1 MAKNNNNNN
10 GKITHPILYNQNKD
24 KNPDKTD
31 YVKIFDSSTGGFHK
45 FEGAEDQIEN
55 AIQNGLTEITLK
67 STDAAQKNIVA
78 KIEMSLKN
86 PKDGWKD
93 NNGNIRFENIE
104 MNTAHIIENVKNALG
119 QQIQKT
125 VETYIQHYDKEIK
138 MWEHNLSTPIRYT
151 ITDREGRMLK
161 NNRNQNNAINVGYG
175 NAKYVKPNYPQRN
188 IVPQAQIDANQQLQD
203 ISTDPH
209 ATILKNNYRG
219 TTKKIFD
226 DVVNN
231 QKVAIYD
238 TETFGSDNVPTQ
250 LAFDYEGTKKEI
262 LMKLTEKET
271 KRLKSLINKVQK
283 SISTTGSFQGTE
295 QEIRDLW
302 NLTDYFEDDIGDVK
316 VKHNNSIHDQ
326 KIDNSVLN
334 KMKKGLSL
342 IGADSTAKNIR
353 SQQEAI
359 KEFVEM
365 FGTNLDNIVFS
376 GTNITGFDNKIL
388 KDLISKYNVS
398 VSDADK
404 ITGNIKSVDI
414 LDAIKYMA
422 PVGTRNKKGDFLL
435 SNKIESIGKW
445 LGVDIE
451 KYAEKQ
457 NGTQHGA
464 LFDVGYEREVYEK
477 LRQEMSN
484 GNIVPPK
491 MDDKQLK
498 KDSYF
503 TARGSTWRDNSYT
516 YKTDSK
522 GNLVT
527 GDFADLLFKKG
538 GLYSFSGYKENPT
551 GQKYAQFQ
559 DEISG
564 EGIYLAYDDI
574 SEIEKIISKVSNGN
588 LVDKYSKESNL
599 SKKKS
604 NTAISQLFDAKTGT
618 RILESYKKLNNGEDI
633 TDYYK
638 NIIDILKDVKIKDN
652 TGKDITLLEEVNSLL
667 ENTDYNNLS
676 GSVKGMVLEEFGR
689 NLGLSKSKYQSDSE
703 IFREASKGVNT
714 VGSLKQNF
722 KEYINK
728 HLKAGHFEKG
738 KGQDLLSAL
747 KQINL
752 RDEDIRQGATEFY
765 GLASM
770 INNSFSDEYR
780 QDVDIGGIF
789 GNGQISPETRY
800 SQMEQQ
806 AQFLKNTVEDKIQ
819 EFGTKD
825 NKISRTRRL
834 FNNST
839 EQIKDALSGQHLI
852 KFLDA
857 IGRRQKAQD
866 SGLMHKDF
874 GKQDQFSFGSAGYYL
889 EKIESLANDMGIG
902 MQLALDEMGNNLRVG
917 FFDQSKFPE
926 ITSIDENGNRI
937 FNWDKSANYTFGL
950 AKNDGSIRLGG
961 VDKANYLNIYDEK
974 NSSFRGARLQTAQEA
989 QFAKIYNLLSRDGAG
1004 KKRFSEGIFNG
1015 DLTDVNKLLSFEARS
1030 VLDTA
1035 ASINPYST
1043 AFDNYDE
1050 ADSQTTRG
1058 TPELTRS
1065 RQMIAH
1071 LSHFLQP
1078 RIRAEVEK
1086 DKGKSDFEKA
1096 KDYDKKFVQ
1105 SLERI
1110 FLESKG
1116 MGDYVSEQD
1125 DYKWMSGDF
1134 EKELKKI
1141 ASLGFDLSP
1150 LKEES
1155 FMQGMLSLGGSSLF
1169 DPFAFVIPGYTR
1181 LQQQTENRAKKT
1193 QSAIKANNGV
1203 MKNYIGSKRG
1213 QNLGIDYQ
1221 GEAYENFISA
1231 YITDEDILTAYR
1243 EFFNKG
1249 NVNNGNI
1256 SETLKK
1262 QFKEYHDAGL
1272 DKNDEK
1278 DQIQWIKDHVL
1289 LPSVYEDSALIRRST
1304 LSDLGDVKKT
1314 RERAFSEK
1322 DFEKA
1327 FHQTLEEGQFI
1338 EGQNLEAL
1346 IRASK
1351 GELKDYLKDGE
1362 TIKSIVK
1369 KDGQYYVSSEY
1380 REKLESGF
1388 KGFTGDKNTFEVVDD
1403 VIADILNDQLG
1414 GYSET
1419 TGNGKIHLFKKKE
1432 PQSAR
1437 KPYSQIAGRY
1447 RYLINQALKEKI
1459 NGGMSS
1465 KEAVKEVYQAISGL
1479 NSENGVPSVLSQLFS
1494 FDEKSDEMLFEN
1506 SNFDVQEFV
1515 NKSSNPETARKALEN
1530 YLSLKDSDILETALF
1545 GKVEKQRSGRYAS
1558 KLNAIDEYK
1567 WFNPVGSGDKAYV
1580 EKNSHVTM
1588 THRGTEAL
1596 NRLIN
1601 AVRGVTVGDNAPQ
1614 RLQYLKAFEEYTKP
1628 YFYAEG
1634 TESINKDIENTEL
1647 ALQHM
1652 TSARAIN
1659 RDALEKN
1666 AIVIDDLSEI
1676 VGMANSLEMDENGV
1690 SNWQDSAMA
1699 ILRKKAEEKVK
1710 GTGQDWRDVPIYF
1723 DLGEDFN
1730 LSHST
1735 NRGTVQNASLR
1746 YLRTPLFD
1754 ENGRTASDST
1764 YKLQTLLKTFAQ
1776 YKTNSG
1782 GLDQSKVR
1790 EGIYDYSNALA
1801 NSLTGKHG
1809 KYYDEKNQKKLS
1821 NSVALET
1828 NGRNIEQS
1836 AELEGYAVMNRETFK
1851 GMYRSQDGNSNA
1863 DKLRIMLKDMLG
1875 SDYKVD
1881 DYANL
1886 TEEDLLDKI
1895 ADKIT
1900 YGAEKDYAAKA
1911 FASRQPYMSGLDIK
1925 PIKIKISEDVASD
1938 TIRMGIGT
1946 AQNIKNDNDG
1956 DKIQLMNA
1964 WLNGDL
1970 DADGKNL
1977 SDALKGFDELYAFSQ
1992 QMDKTV
1998 GDMYRKEYKKELETL
2013 KDKDK
2018 LKDKNGEFAAEL
2030 AENRLNPKDQYIA
2043 TLLSKTGKKEVGG
2056 LSNFSTKLRNLM
2068 KNVGMDLNHLNID
2081 DDNSLNNAINS
2092 LIMSSFGQTFEEDP
2106 ISAKKVIDRL
2116 KKMANNAGKTSAAD
2130 VDQFVL
2136 DSLQNFGNLLKNRD
2150 SKGNKIYGNF
2160 KDWKEAVLKEAN
2172 TLGVTK
2178 SSEDGSESP
2187 YISNYAAK
2195 QNLAVI
2201 DNLIKAKATRSGKSL
2216 DEFLGSKAGKSY
2228 RKFYDKNESGK
2239 YELGYKIHAKDF
2251 GEALDMLE
2259 VYSQL
2264 TYGNDK
2270 HIYDT
2275 MNWSENKEN
2284 TNYSGTS
2291 GAFAGL
2297 HIGEKHYETQDVYN
2311 GTAEEA
2317 KLRNVLSSFQ
2327 DMGVETVGVMYV
2339 DTLVAANSISGNE
2352 AVGSMVGLNDMF
2364 SAFSKIGT
2372 NIGSSPVG
2380 GMGIS
2385 SIVANAIGG
2394 YQNDLPLSVIA
2405 AGVGSSSVIKGE
2417 SLKDGIFLQEIDN
2430 EGNPVHEYYKRN
2442 SDKTQGEALE
2452 NVISASNFAN
2462 TVYAIKSR
2470 KTHNKTD
2477 DLLGKEKIVHELF
2490 YSDNENGYDLKYTNQ
2505 NGEDRTVNV
2514 KSAKELFAKT
2524 GLSGLK
2530 GAVANEMS
2538 ILRGNL
2544 AHAILAQF
2552 SEGGFGENGN
2562 KITNTEDLRTYLAKI
2577 EDPNERVKFLTDN
2590 LTLKSD
2596 PNQHYDVEGD
2606 VARYK
2611 KGFNTDADLINDAM
2625 GNVRSIATA
2634 LNMLFSKDQTLTT
2647 GQVTQG
2653 FDFKNLNGG
2662 IFEESFQREYT
2673 IDGKQYNAVATIDSL
2688 FSALKR
2694 LSDYKTGN
2702 IYDDKVALQVALEK
2716 DIFKSEQN
2724 ALKIYDML
2732 NLGQSENYKVA
2743 GDDDSAKI
2751 EQARKFIDS
2760 LTPTVMGITKAGA
2773 AIAKDLPE
2781 FSEDDLD
2788 AALTIFANKDKFA
2801 QGRESSISAYV
2812 PTFRENGQ
2820 GILEPNNMG
2829 RSSLNQQKW
2838 IDVQSLANDS
2848 AMTFEKFDE
2857 EVRKMGFLV
2866 KNFSGGE
2873 GGSGRYYTIDPIA
2886 KQKFEFTANFRGG
2899 KVAIDEDN
2907 WKTSDATEK
2916 ETAVDKQGQFLKDL
2930 KEELGLKTE
2939 IEEINNRLEST
2950 DLSELEKTNLNAAR
2964 EDRAYELDLV
2974 QQRIKD
2980 FRKNFRNVAPIISEG
2995 FEKNNIDKESIKQEA
3010 KSNVYGTDAEN
3021 LNKINALL
3029 EKRKDLDDYIL
3040 ALEKQIQSGNATEK
3054 TQEQLEKKNKEK
3066 EEVTKELNQKIADLR
3081 ANGTSRNADKYEEYI
3096 EQEIDGYYNEQHRQ
3110 IQNNKIVS
3118 GKEAKQVGKD
3128 FLAQE
3133 KEISEIQRK
3142 IAQATADL
3150 QKLGGRKESE
3160 QYKAKYAE
3168 REVYYENLDKIRTN
3182 GITFNAETNTF
3193 SRMEDD
3199 GTGNQVRKD
3208 YQLNATDQKRFN
3220 QDLGKQMR
3228 AESEKNAQ
3236 MQAKL
3241 AKPTLWEQFKSQWK
3255 GTMQYILM
3263 GQSAYMMIGKVT
3275 QALNQ
3280 CIQITKQLDQT
3291 MTNLMVVTGKSKSQ
3305 VKDMVKDYSKLADE
3319 LGGTTQEIAASANE
3333 WLRMGYSVSETNE
3346 LIKNSMM
3353 LSKLGMIET
3362 GQATEYLI
3370 SAIKGYGVAV
3380 KDSSE
3385 IVDMATA
3392 LDMKYAVSSGY
3403 ILEGMSRAAASAKL
3417 AKVEMSDL
3425 QSMIAVVGETTQKS
3439 ASSIGESFKTAF
3451 ARYGNVKAGTFS
3463 GDVTITG
3470 ENDEDYSDNSTTEGV
3485 NDIEKV
3491 LSKVGISLRESDLKT
3506 WRSYSDILKDIGKG
3520 WATYSDYEKN
3530 AITTA
3535 MFGTRQRENGLVVL
3549 SNYNRVLDAQ
3559 KVAMSSAGTASKKY
3573 EAYQN
3578 SLEAGTKRLSAA
3590 WEQLVLD
3597 LEADGTI
3604 KDLSEALAFLVKH
3617 IRSVTSAILL
3627 MVAAFNIPKLAQFSK
3642 LLNKK
3647 TDFIS
3652 SAIIDNVKSPK
3663 IKENWESTKN
3673 EVNEIFN
3680 PQKEDVD
3687 PLTGNTNAI
3696 EKNKT
3701 ATEDNT
3707 KATNDLTEAMRERAE
3722 REKSKDSGNNTDN
3735 SDNSSDDATNKNVKT
3750 LEELKSEKS
3759 EKLKK
3764 IDEEEKRVNSE
3775 IDKNADQKKAEA
3787 KETFEK
3793 KKLEH
3798 QKSKAKGKLKPRV
3811 QKELDKKAETEYNQ
3825 LVTDIENERISQKEA
3840 NAKKANT
3847 ERQSVENDSRYDEIR
3862 YQEWLE
3868 KNANTQSKETLDK
3881 KSEETTNTDS
3891 TSENKKNPRNK
3902 ELGRRNAERVN
3913 AGEDPKN
3920 LPHNIEKEKEYLGKK
3935 KEGSNTGNGSENKPR
3950 EFTKEEREN
3959 TKQQLKQTVGT
3970 MMGTFSGMSLGG
3982 NIAEMLGLNSSMGS
3996 MIGMSVGT
4004 LLPSLLPKLVTGLSG
4019 PVVGAIMFVGAIG
4032 LAVFKHYQEEQLK
4045 LAKEAV
4051 ANAEEAYYKAT
4062 SQDTKDKVSRY
4073 DELVKGVDENGR
4085 NVSLS
4090 DDDYQEF
4097 LDISNELGNIYPQ
4110 LVKRTDEFGN
4120 SLLGIRDSFSEN
4132 DGLVGSIGDKVKD
4145 LNKELQNTAD
4155 QKLLNP
4161 TYLKDYYKE
4170 NLKDIKKEETKGIYF
4185 KKNLFSSKQTI
4196 AKGNLSNGSTIGNL
4210 TEKQRTDL
4218 NQIIRDINPFSATFI
4233 GDDGKINGNLSSE
4246 MIDEIQNYV
4255 NSQSSYQQA
4264 LMSASNALVGVVKDV
4279 LPAKLRTFSP
4289 NSTDDDQAIA
4299 MNMAKTFS
4307 TDVVNKDNID
4317 KYLDS
4322 VVNLMQDNHYLSTL
4336 TNEDIYSSYG
4346 QYQSKINRDL
4356 AGFKSSV
4363 QETDKNGE
4371 VKYNQDFENWV
4382 LATGNKLSSDKKK
4395 ILDKDGNEIDFKD
4408 FVSNGMNFN
4417 SNNFDLISKIKN
4429 KNENLKNNVSDET
4442 LGKLTASQLQK
4453 IYSLD
4458 GVELDSFNSKL
4469 ENTSYSINDIT
4480 KALNEIKPET
4490 IYELGSTLENIFNQS
4505 SISKDISFTDWASNF
4520 GDDLSEIKE
4529 QFYEL
4534 GDISSQ
4540 DAITAY
4546 LDSAQQMADKLN
4558 IKVGVLLKNY
4568 KALRNIDYLGRN
4580 SKDIKTTVSENKEA
4594 VEALKEVTK
4603 TGKLTSENAEVL
4615 SKFIPDIYSK
4625 ISSKDGI
4632 KDIVENGWQYLGTSV
4647 EVNAQG
4653 AAKSAVYKDTGF
4665 LKTLTDENRVYKD
4678 ADGKTVQVSDG
4689 IKDSATKLRKIVSSL
4704 DAAEQIINDAGFGNI
4719 LDVGIGKQID
4729 IDKAYTTLVSKLE
4742 KEGISDELEQNRQLL
4757 RRLGKSETEI
4767 ANYGDNAE
4775 ALKQVV
4781 QSILTTLLMGIDI
4794 NGLDQ
4799 FATYQADIV
4808 KQNIDDSGFYTD
4820 EQMRSFAS
4828 DYKSVVKAKEDEQKR
4843 KRDRKKE
4850 LRKQAK
4856 EERDI
4861 ERAKRD
4867 QINKESLQDLTELM
4881 ERRNMI
4887 IESYNNKLNAITKSQ
4902 DILDTNDYVGKG
4914 MSLEEQYDITAK
4926 SVAEAKTQFAELST
4940 IVPKTS
4946 EEAEKLSSKMSEL
4959 SSNIIE
4965 GSVSLHSL
4973 EKQMQE
4979 NGLNALA
4986 KSIENVNTQ
4995 YERQSEIIS
5004 GLQNNLE
5011 LDTGL
5016 VDPWDLAIMGAATLG
5031 VDTNEDAVSK
5041 KRKEYDEL
5049 LELEDNYQEQ
5059 LLAIK
5064 KKYLEL
5070 LDTENAEANA
5080 DAWQDIADR
5089 EEELKDTIQD
5099 TALSDKWALIDYQE
5113 TLENFN
5119 REHNDIITSM
5129 GEKWKNYSN
5138 MTIDSYTALK
5148 KFVDNNKLKIDIT
5161 YSINGKKIPINDTQ
5175 VSDNYATVLAKNGKK
5190 VGDIVDGGKNAA
5202 WDYLITNENED
5213 GAEFN
5218 EESGLWSKKVRHGLY
5233 NQEHLD
5239 EIRKSQGKGNNSQDS
5254 VVSSVESAVAT
5265 SKVIEAYNNVNPQEV
5280 VKGTSQHMALV
5291 SEAVIRNMKLDRPD
5305 LNFNGEKGW
5314 GEQGLVALMEK
5325 TLQGNGKG
5333 AGVFPKLNAWLVE
5346 QNLLG
5351 RSDLLYS
5358 GENGWGE
5365 DGLVQHIKDVLIGDE
5380 KGNGVFPK
5388 VNEWLESQNLL
5399 GAPLLKEDEW
5409 ENLGKSIG
5417 EWISDGILQ
5426 GVWDGE
5432 KRMALE
5438 GIKPSE
5444 LQGMTDVGGKTV
5456 SEGGIPKG
5464 ASVYFYSPHSD
5475 GGHVGIWDGNGKL
5488 YHNVGRNGKQGKIKL
5503 SSIAELEQEGYV
5515 YRGWGY
5521 NGGRQI
5527 SSVEAD
5533 NILKVAQNSSSY
5545 GINPIG
5551 GRCQA
5556 WVADV
5561 YSKALGTGRI
5571 SAENAVA
5578 AGNQWIVGTTKS
5590 GTFDKFSMTNQ
5601 DNGLM
5606 QIILQNLEKT
5616 GLYNKQSDWNPD
5628 DTTAARYIYDY
5639 LVGQGFTNKAIAA
5652 VLGNWQQESSL
5663 NPNKNQIGG
5672 SAYGI
5677 AQWDGGRK
5685 QRLFEFAKTQ
5695 TPTMLQ
5701 QLDWFINELN
5711 STEGKSLKVLN
5722 NANLTLDEMTIAFE
5736 KAYERAGK
5744 PQFSSRTNY
5753 AQGWYDVISKYER
5766 GTNGHPGGPA
5776 LVGEGKNSEI
5786 VSFPSGEN
5794 YLIDKPT
5801 IFEDMPKGTEVVPIK
5816 GYEDGTDPYFPPYD
5830 PATSKTKWVYAD
5842 EIKDI
5847 MDMPIG
5853 PDYNMLHYGPL
5864 DNPVGFFAKRVE
5876 KTDEEMNKD
5885 YVFNQD
5891 NYYLNVQ
5898 GKDVLYEPSKGKI
5911 NGVEVPDNPYY
5922 IENKDAFEKNNPKWQ
5937 LEFQRYLDDKKD
5949 EIVPRLFLGRTDDI
5963 DYYPYLMYDF
5973 YYGKGREARL
5983 AGATM
5988 VDNYRGGKY
5997 VGIISNLKGGGI
6009 SQDETS
6015 RGWKNGV
6022 YEDMDGNP
6030 ISSSNS
6036 LKEKTS
6042 EIEENYKNKS
6052 NKTDNSF
6059 AEQLAQNINKKIN
6072 ESNQIYT
6079 NDLLDA
6085 KKNWGPTWEH
6095 ELLNAS
6101 SETERQ
6107 NIQTQHNNSL
6117 KTMEMN
6123 AKRREVKIREE
6134 AVNAWLEEIK
6144 RLEAEGADS
6153 ELISE
6158 AKKHAAEA
6166 YQSVTAANKEYA
6178 QLMTDVLTNLKD
6190 IYENQKK
6197 DIDYGKEMTS
6207 AMYTL
6212 GQMNDVSD
6220 AFKVNKQE
6228 LLNYN
6233 DQWISEIQKSAKDRE
6248 NTIRQ
6253 QGIEQGLTEEQIKQ
6267 KILNDE
6273 ELRSLR
6279 QQENEALENSKTIRK
6294 DVLDNVLGKIDRSI
6308 SKLDLIKPAEWTSRN
6323 QIGEHYSELRTNYD
6337 EYIAELEDYL
6347 KTAENLTIEE
6357 QEEIFDKINQYKKNN
6372 LEAYISEYSD
6382 KVAYQEKVY
6391 SALQSQVN
6399 LYIDN
6404 LNEEKEAVDKRYDE
6418 EIKKLQ
6424 QVNTDK
6430 ERSIKLTEL
6439 QQNLENAEK
6448 QKKRVYRAGVGFVYE
6463 ADRSEVRKAKQS
6475 LDSFYREDRINDLN
6489 TAKSIEDDFY
6499 QKRIDGW
6506 NNYLKAIDKV
6516 YEKERRDQNQELLMK
6531 ELHVNSLEELDNLLI
6546 NDRDAYVL
6554 AYAKH
6559 YERWSDVNFAYE
6571 GAWTPFLNEYESNLE
6586 TLKRYQDEELKILN
6600 EKVKAYHDA
6609 DFAGMN
6615 TTYSNPYE
6623 TGRIL
6628 EGITRTLEDGTL
6640 VAEGPVGAKIG
6651 DIIKTE
6657 NGYFQIVPEGTG
6669 GATLNPVTGYWSKK
6683 IADNENSFSEA
6694 VDKERVFGQL
6704 SDAILA
6710 NQDEKTKKTTKFLTK
6725 LSNIYRQETD
6735 IDNKKTQALAL
6746 YNETLSSLGENEE
6759 DTRNQIISSF
6769 ELWNLHFKDE
6779 TKSFSDNFDSFITG
6793 LGNWNIAFGNKI
6805 GEILSLMARIV
6816 DQANTSNTNNNS
6828 SNTNSNS
6835 SGSNTKSSW
6844 SDIIANS
6851 EIGGDIT
6858 VADGS
6863 AGYITSSDRDKFRD
6877 NNNSKT
6883 FNKSVADGTGY
6894 ITDSDR
6900 DKFGTGKG
6908 KITKKANGDIGTT
6921 TKSFIAGEYGPEVGV
6936 LPDGTTV
6943 LYGANGPALYENQ
6956 PLGTVIFPA
6965 DQSSKVLSLHGDGTV
6980 NWDKYNNPQILGNNG
6995 YSYPT
7000 YRVQIPE
7007 MQRLVNNGQS
7017 ITYDIRNV
7025 ELPNVT
7031 DPRDFWKGLNEGVK
7045 RHMKDK

>member
-1 MAKNNNNNN
+1 MAKNNNSNNNN
-10 GKITHPILYNQNKD
+10 GKITHPIYYNPYNND
-24 KNPDKTD
+24 KGLGIDT
-31 YVKIFDSSTGGFHK
+31 VKIYNKEDPNSVLLFN
-45 FEGAEDQIEN
+45 GAQEQIQK
-55 AIQNGLTEITLK
+55 AIQNGLTEITLT
-67 STDAAQKNIVA
+67 SVNSAQQDILA
-78 KIEMSLKN
+78 KIEMGLKN
-86 PKDGWKD
+86 QDKGWKD
-93 NNGNIRFENIE
+93 NNGNIRFDNIE
-104 MNTAHIIENVKNALG
+104 MNTAHIIQNVKNALG

-125 VETYIQHYDKEIK
+125 VDTYIQHYNGKE
-138 MWEHNLSTPIRYT
+138 WEHNFGTPIQYT
-151 ITDREGRMLK
+151 INDKEGRMSKK
-161 NNRNQNNAINVGYG
+161 NRSQRNTIDVGYG
-175 NAKYVKPNYPQRN
+175 NANYVKPNFPQRN
-188 IVPQAQIDANQQLQD
+188 IVPQAQIDVKQIQD
-203 ISTDPH
+203 VSKVQP

-219 TTKKIFD
+219 TTQKTYDDFKK
-226 DVVNN
+226 N

-238 TETFGSDNVPTQ
+238 TETFGSDNIPTQ
-250 LAFDYEGTKKEI
+250 LALDYDGTKKEI

-283 SISTTGSFQGTE
+283 SIATTGSFQGTE

-302 NLTDYFEDDIGDVK
+302 NLTDYLEDNMGNVK
-316 VKHNNSIHDQ
+316 VKHNDSIHDQ
-326 KIDNSVLN
+326 KIDNLSLN
-334 KMKKGLSL
+334 KMKRGLAL
-342 IGADSTAKNIR
+342 IGADSTAKNVR
-353 SQQEAI
+353 SQSEAI
-359 KEFVEM
+359 KEFGEI
-365 FGTNLDNIVFS
+365 FGNNLDNVVFS

-388 KDLISKYNVS
+388 KDLISKYNGS

-404 ITGNIKSVDI
+404 IMGNIKSVDI
-414 LDAIKYMA
+414 LDVIKRLA
-422 PVGTRNKKGDFLL
+422 PLGTRNKNGDFLL

-445 LGVDIE
+445 LGVDIKE
-451 KYAEKQ
+451 YAEKQ

-464 LFDVGYEREVYEK
+464 LFDIGYEKKVYEK
-477 LRQEMSN
+477 LKQEIDN
-484 GNIVPPK
+484 GNILPK
-491 MDDKQLK
+491 NMVSTTLK

-503 TARGSTWRDNSYT
+503 TSMGTAWRDNPYT

-522 GNLVT
+522 GNLLT

-588 LVDKYSKESNL
+588 LVAKNSKGFNL
-599 SKKKS
+599 SKKKRD
-604 NTAISQLFDAKTGT
+604 TAISQLFSAKTGS
-618 RILESYKKLNNGEDI
+618 RILENYKKLNNGEEV

-638 NIIDILKDVKIKDN
+638 NIIDILKNVKVQNNNEKDV
-652 TGKDITLLEEVNSLL
+652 TLLEEVNSLL
-667 ENTDYNNLS
+667 GNTDFDNLS
-676 GSVKGMVLEEFGR
+676 ESVKGMVLEEFGH
-689 NLGLSKSKYQSDSE
+689 NLGISKSRYQNDNE
-703 IFREASKGVNT
+703 IFKEASKGVHT
-714 VGSLKQNF
+714 AGALKQNF

-728 HLKAGHFEKG
+728 HLKAGHFEEG
-738 KGQDLLSAL
+738 KGQDLLLAL

-752 RDEDIRQGATEFY
+752 SDEDIRQGATEFY

-780 QDVDIGGIF
+780 QDVNLGGIF
-789 GNGQISPETRY
+789 GNANISTKKKY
-800 SQMEQQ
+800 NQMEQQ
-806 AQFLKNTVEDKIQ
+806 SQFLKNTIEDKIQ

-852 KFLDA
+852 KFLDT
-857 IGRRQKAQD
+857 IGRRQKAQNSKLLD
-866 SGLMHKDF
+866 ENF
-874 GKQDQFSFGSAGYYL
+874 GNQDQFSFGSAGYYL
-889 EKIESLANDMGIG
+889 EQIESLVNNMGIG
-902 MQLALDEMGNNLRVG
+902 MQLALDETGNNLRVG

-926 ITSIDENGNRI
+926 MTSIDKNGNRI

-974 NSSFRGARLQTAQEA
+974 NKSFKGARLQTAQEA
-989 QFAKIYNLLSRDGAG
+989 QFAKIYNLLVRDGAG
-1004 KKRFSEGIFNG
+1004 KKRFLEGIFNG

-1086 DKGKSDFEKA
+1086 DKGKNDFEKA

-1116 MGDYVSEQD
+1116 MGDYVSEQE

-1134 EKELKKI
+1134 ENELKKI

-1181 LQQQTENRAKKT
+1181 LQQQTENRANKI
-1193 QSAIKANNGV
+1193 QSAIKTDNGV

-1221 GEAYENFISA
+1221 GKAYEQFISA
-1231 YITDEDILTAYR
+1231 YITDEDILTAYKQ
-1243 EFFNKG
+1243 FFDKGNINNSNISESLKKQFEEYHQFFDKG
-1249 NVNNGNI
+1249 NVNNSNI
-1256 SETLKK
+1256 SESLKE
-1262 QFKEYHDAGL
+1262 QFEEYQQQL
-1272 DKNDEK
+1272 NDEK
-1278 DQIQWIKDHVL
+1278 EQWIKDHVL
-1289 LPSVYEDSALIRRST
+1289 LPSVYEDSALIRKST

-1327 FHQTLEEGQFI
+1327 FHQTLEEGQSI

-1346 IRASK
+1346 IKVSK

-1362 TIKSIVK
+1362 VIKSIVK

-1388 KGFTGDKNTFEVVDD
+1388 KGFTGDKNTYEVVDD
-1403 VIADILNDQLG
+1403 VIADILNDKFG
-1414 GYSET
+1414 GYSEK

-1432 PQSAR
+1432 VQSVR

-1459 NGGMSS
+1459 NGGMGS

-1479 NSENGVPSVLSQLFS
+1479 NSKNGVKSVLSQLFS
-1494 FDEKSDEMLFEN
+1494 FDEKTDEMLFEN
-1506 SNFDVQEFV
+1506 PNFDVNEFV
-1515 NKSSNPETARKALEN
+1515 NGSSNPEDARKALEN
-1530 YLSLKDSDILETALF
+1530 YLSLRDSDTLESALF
-1545 GKVEKQRSGRYAS
+1545 GSVNPQRAGRYAS

-1601 AVRGVTVGDNAPQ
+1601 AVSGAIVGDDVPQ

-1647 ALQHM
+1647 ALEHM
-1652 TSARAIN
+1652 TSTRAIN
-1659 RDALEKN
+1659 RDALEQN

-1676 VGMANSLEMDENGV
+1676 VRMANSLEMDENGV
-1690 SNWQDSAMA
+1690 ANWQDSVMA
-1699 ILRKKAEEKVK
+1699 NLRKRAEEKVK
-1710 GTGQDWRDVPIYF
+1710 GTGQDWRDVPVYF

-1730 LSHST
+1730 LFHST
-1735 NRGTVQNASLR
+1735 NSGDIQNASLR

-1782 GLDQSKVR
+1782 GLDQSKVL
-1790 EGIYDYSNALA
+1790 ESIYDYSNALA

-1809 KYYDEKNQKKLS
+1809 KYYDEINQKKLS

-1875 SDYKVD
+1875 TKYEADKYVS
-1881 DYANL
+1881 L
-1886 TEEDLLDKI
+1886 SEEELLDII

-1900 YGAEKDYAAKA
+1900 YGTEKDYAAKA

-1925 PIKIKISEDVASD
+1925 PIKIKISEDVAAD

-1977 SDALKGFDELYAFSQ
+1977 SDALKGFDELYAFSRQ
-1992 QMDKTV
+1992 IDKTV
-1998 GDMYRKEYKKELETL
+1998 GDMYRREYKEELGTL
-2013 KDKDK
+2013 TDNDK

-2030 AENRLNPKDQYIA
+2030 AENLLNRDQYIA

-2068 KNVGMDLNHLNID
+2068 KNVGMDLNHLNIN

-2092 LIMSSFGQTFEEDP
+2092 LVISSFGQTFEEDP

-2116 KKMANNAGKTSAAD
+2116 KRLAKNARKTSVAD
-2130 VDQFVL
+2130 IDQFVL

-2150 SKGNKIYGNF
+2150 SNGNKVYGNF

-2172 TLGVTK
+2172 TLGVTQ
-2178 SSEDGSESP
+2178 SDEEGSGSP

-2201 DNLIKAKATRSGKSL
+2201 DNLVKAKASSLGKSL
-2216 DEFLGSKAGKSY
+2216 DEFLNTKAGENYK
-2228 RKFYDKNESGK
+2228 KFYDKNEQGN
-2239 YELGYKIHAKDF
+2239 YEIGYKIQSNDF
-2251 GEALDMLE
+2251 GRALDMLDM
-2259 VYSQL
+2259 YSQL
-2264 TYGNDK
+2264 TYGNK
-2270 HIYDT
+2270 RHIYDT

-2297 HIGEKHYETQDVYN
+2297 HIGEKHYEKQDIYN
-2311 GTAEEA
+2311 GTAEDA
-2317 KLRNVLSSFQ
+2317 KIRNILSSFQ

-2352 AVGSMVGLNDMF
+2352 SVGSMVGLNDMF
-2364 SAFSKIGT
+2364 SVFSKIGT
-2372 NIGSSPVG
+2372 SIGSSSTVSPVG
-2380 GMGIS
+2380 QMGIS

-2394 YQNDLPLSVIA
+2394 YQNDLPLSLIA
-2405 AGVGSSSVIKGE
+2405 TEVGSSSVIKGE

-2452 NVISASNFAN
+2452 NVIAASNFAN

-2470 KTHNKTD
+2470 KTYNKTD

-2490 YSDNENGYDLKYTNQ
+2490 YSDNENGYNLNYTNQ
-2505 NGEDRTVNV
+2505 NREDRTVNV

-2544 AHAILAQF
+2544 THAILAQF
-2552 SEGGFGENGN
+2552 SDGGFGEYGN
-2562 KITNTEDLRTYLAKI
+2562 KITNTEDLRTYLAKL
-2577 EDPNERVKFLTDN
+2577 EDSNERVKFLTDN

-2634 LNMLFSKDQTLTT
+2634 LNMLFSKDQKLTT
-2647 GQVTQG
+2647 GQMTQG

-2732 NLGQSENYKVA
+2732 NLGQSENYKVV

-2812 PTFRENGQ
+2812 PMFRENEH

-2848 AMTFEKFDE
+2848 AMTFEEFDKK
-2857 EVRKMGFLV
+2857 VREMGFLV
-2866 KNFSGGE
+2866 KSFSGGE
-2873 GGSGRYYTIDPIA
+2873 GGSGKYYTVDPIA

-2916 ETAVDKQGQFLKDL
+2916 ETAVDKQGQFLNDL

-2939 IEEINNRLEST
+2939 IEEINKRLKS
-2950 DLSELEKTNLNAAR
+2950 DNLSELEKTNLQSAMMDR
-2964 EDRAYELDLV
+2964 EDELKLV
-2974 QQRIKD
+2974 QQRINSFRENYKD
-2980 FRKNFRNVAPIISEG
+2980 VATTISEN
-2995 FEKNNIDKESIKQEA
+2995 FEKNEIDRDSIQKEA
-3010 KSNVYGTDAEN
+3010 KSNVYGEDAEN

-3029 EKRKDLDDYIL
+3029 EKRKDLDDHIL
-3040 ALEKQIQSGNATEK
+3040 ALEQQIQNGNATEK
-3054 TQEQLEKKNKEK
+3054 TQEQLNKKNKEK
-3066 EEVTKELNQKIADLR
+3066 EDVTKELNQKIADLR
-3081 ANGTSRNADKYEEYI
+3081 ANGASRNADKYEDYI
-3096 EQEIDGYYNEQHRQ
+3096 EKEIDGYYNEQHRQ
-3110 IQNNKIVS
+3110 IQDNNIVS

-3142 IAQATADL
+3142 ITQATADL

-3168 REVYYENLDKIRTN
+3168 REVYYENLDKLRTN
-3182 GITFNAETNTF
+3182 GITFNPETNTF

-3199 GTGNQVRKD
+3199 GTGNQVRKE
-3208 YQLNATDQKRFN
+3208 YLLNSTDQKRFN

-3228 AESEKNAQ
+3228 AETEKNAQ
-3236 MQAKL
+3236 LQAKL
-3241 AKPTLWEQFKSQWK
+3241 ARPTLWENFKAQWK

-3263 GQSAYMMIGKVT
+3263 GQSAYMFIGKIQ
-3275 QALNQ
+3275 QAISQ
-3280 CIQITKQLDQT
+3280 VIQLTKQLDQT
-3291 MTNLMVVTGKSKSQ
+3291 MTNLMIVTGKSHSQ
-3305 VKDMVKDYSKLADE
+3305 VKDMVKDYSNLADE

-3333 WLRMGYSVSETNE
+3333 WLRMGYTIDQTNT

-3353 LSKLGMIET
+3353 LSKLGMIESE
-3362 GQATEYLI
+3362 QATQYLI

-3380 KDSSE
+3380 EDSSK

-3403 ILEGMSRAAASAKL
+3403 ILEGMSKAAASAKL
-3417 AKVEMSDL
+3417 AKVEMADL
-3425 QSMIAVVGETTQKS
+3425 QSMIAIVGETTQKS

-3451 ARYGNVKAGTFS
+3451 ARYGNVKAGVFS

-3470 ENDEDYSDNSTTEGV
+3470 EDGESYSDNSTTEGV

-3549 SNYNRVLDAQ
+3549 SNYNRVLEAN
-3559 KVAMSSAGTASKKY
+3559 KVAISSVGTASKKY

-3578 SLEAGTKRLSAA
+3578 SLEAATKRVSAA

-3597 LEADGTI
+3597 LGEDGTLR
-3604 KDLSEALAFLVKH
+3604 DLSETLAFLVKH
-3617 IRSVTSAILL
+3617 IRSVTVAVGL
-3627 MVAAFNIPKLAQFSK
+3627 MVAAFNFDKVIANLAKFSVFLNGK
-3642 LLNKK
+3642 TMGLAKGITSPFTDFDSFKKGLGKKWNNSLNEARGIYKNSKADPIFQSIDTHVSNIDAKMGANTKEGQTTTEQGSSSQKTSTVGDIKKRGNVVSQDYKKTQVEKKKEQIDSLNEKKNKDINLFNTARKKAISRQKALNDNSKNELAELRKTRDEMLKTAKTPAEEYIINQQYKEDARGIVQKQHETIDSNKIDEINENYRIKKEKVNNDFKTKKEQINKK
-3647 TDFIS
+3647 TKNWGLSREEYYS
-3652 SAIIDNVKSPK
+3652 SNPKYK
-3663 IKENWESTKN
+3663 IKSLKNQIKYAREN
-3673 EVNEIFN
+3673 I
-3680 PQKEDVD
+3680 
-3687 PLTGNTNAI
+3687 
-3696 EKNKT
+3696 
-3701 ATEDNT
+3701 
-3707 KATNDLTEAMRERAE
+3707 
-3722 REKSKDSGNNTDN
+3722 KSYEYME
-3735 SDNSSDDATNKNVKT
+3735 SDDLDYLST
-3750 LEELKSEKS
+3750 
-3759 EKLKK
+3759 
-3764 IDEEEKRVNSE
+3764 
-3775 IDKNADQKKAEA
+3775 
-3787 KETFEK
+3787 
-3793 KKLEH
+3793 
-3798 QKSKAKGKLKPRV
+3798 QKSIIK
-3811 QKELDKKAETEYNQ
+3811 
-3825 LVTDIENERISQKEA
+3825 
-3840 NAKKANT
+3840 
-3847 ERQSVENDSRYDEIR
+3847 
-3862 YQEWLE
+3862 
-3868 KNANTQSKETLDK
+3868 DK
-3881 KSEETTNTDS
+3881 KS
-3891 TSENKKNPRNK
+3891 KLAK
-3902 ELGRRNAERVN
+3902 LYA
-3913 AGEDPKN
+3913 EDPKRQAA
-3920 LPHNIEKEKEYLGKK
+3920 L
-3935 KEGSNTGNGSENKPR
+3935 S
-3950 EFTKEEREN
+3950 
-3959 TKQQLKQTVGT
+3959 VGT
-3970 MMGTFSGMSLGG
+3970 IAGSFGGMAIGA
-3982 NIAEMLGLNSSMGS
+3982 NIAETVGGNAMVGS
-3996 MIGMSVGT
+3996 MIGMAMGGMV
-4004 LLPSLLPKLVTGLSG
+4004 PSIVQQLAPTILGGFAGPIAGAVLAGIGSIWSLV
-4019 PVVGAIMFVGAIG
+4019 
-4032 LAVFKHYQEEQLK
+4032 KKNQEEQLK
-4045 LAKEAV
+4045 LAKEAL
-4051 ANAEEAYYKAT
+4051 ASAEEAYSKAT

-4120 SLLGIRDSFSEN
+4120 SLLGIRDSLAEN

-4161 TYLKDYYKE
+4161 TYLKDYYK
-4170 NLKDIKKEETKGIYF
+4170 NSLKDLKKEETKGIYF

-4196 AKGNLSNGSTIGNL
+4196 AKGNLSDGSTIGNL

-4218 NQIIRDINPFSATFI
+4218 NQIIRDISPFSATFI

-4246 MIDEIQNYV
+4246 MIDEIQTYV
-4255 NSQSSYQQA
+4255 ETQSSYQQA

-4322 VVNLMQDNHYLSTL
+4322 VVNLMKDNHYLSTL

-4346 QYQSKINRDL
+4346 AYQSKINRDL
-4356 AGFKSSV
+4356 AGFKGSV
-4363 QETDKNGE
+4363 QEIDEKGE
-4371 VKYNQDFENWV
+4371 IKYNQDFENWV
-4382 LATGNKLSSDKKK
+4382 LATGNKLSADKKK
-4395 ILDKDGNEIDFKD
+4395 ILDKNNNEIEFKN

-4417 SNNFDLISKIKN
+4417 SNNFDLIKKIKD
-4429 KNENLKNNVSDET
+4429 KNQNLFNVSDET
-4442 LGKLTASQLQK
+4442 LSKLTASQLQK
-4453 IYSLD
+4453 LYSLD
-4458 GVELDSFNSKL
+4458 GVELDTFNQKL
-4469 ENTSYSINDIT
+4469 ANTSYSINDIN

-4490 IYELGSTLENIFNQS
+4490 MYELGSTLENIFNQS
-4505 SISKDISFTDWASNF
+4505 KKSKDISFTDWASNF
-4520 GDDLSEIKE
+4520 GDNLSEIKE

-4540 DAITAY
+4540 EAITAY
-4546 LDSAQQMADKLN
+4546 LDSAQEMADKLN

-4603 TGKLTSENAEVL
+4603 TGKLTSENAEIL

-4632 KDIVENGWQYLGTSV
+4632 KDIIENGWQYLGTSV

-4665 LKTLTDENRVYKD
+4665 LKTLTDGDRDYKD
-4678 ADGKTVQVSDG
+4678 AKGETIQVSDG
-4689 IKDSATKLRKIVSSL
+4689 IKDSAMKLRKIVSSM

-4719 LDVGIGKQID
+4719 LDVGIGKNID
-4729 IDKAYTTLVSKLE
+4729 INKAYTTLVSKLE
-4742 KEGISDELEQNRQLL
+4742 KEGVTDELEQNRQLL

-4767 ANYGDNAE
+4767 AKYGDNAE
-4775 ALKQVV
+4775 SLKQVV

-4867 QINKESLQDLTELM
+4867 QINKEYLQDLTALM

-4902 DILDTNDYVGKG
+4902 DILDTNDYMGKG

-4995 YERQSEIIS
+4995 YERQSEIIN

-5016 VDPWDLAIMGAATLG
+5016 VDPWDLAIMGASTLG
-5031 VDTNEDAVSK
+5031 VDTNEDAISK

-5148 KFVDNNKLKIDIT
+5148 KFVDTNKLRIDVS
-5161 YSINGKKIPINDTQ
+5161 YSVNGKPINDNTPQQSNAVSKEYADLLSKYNKKIGDVYRTQ
-5175 VSDNYATVLAKNGKK
+5175 GKERK
-5190 VGDIVDGGKNAA
+5190 KFEIV
-5202 WDYLITNENED
+5202 NENTE
-5213 GAEFN
+5213 GAKKLSNGIWIKETDKPVSN
-5218 EESGLWSKKVRHGLY
+5218 SPINSKSTS
-5233 NQEHLD
+5233 N
-5239 EIRKSQGKGNNSQDS
+5239 SNNIQNG
-5254 VVSSVESAVAT
+5254 VESAVVT

-5291 SEAVIRNMKLDRPD
+5291 SEAVIRNMKLDRPA
-5305 LNFNGEKGW
+5305 LNFKGEKGW

-5325 TLQGNGKG
+5325 TLKGNGKG

-5358 GENGWGE
+5358 GANGWGE
-5365 DGLVQHIKDVLIGDE
+5365 DGLVQHIKDVLTGDE

-5388 VNEWLESQNLL
+5388 VNAWLESQNLL

-5432 KRMALE
+5432 KRMAVE
-5438 GIKPSE
+5438 SIQPSE

-5464 ASVYFYSPHSD
+5464 ATVYFYSPHSD

-5488 YHNVGRNGKQGKIKL
+5488 YHNVGRNGKQGKI
-5503 SSIAELEQEGYV
+5503 
-5515 YRGWGY
+5515 
-5521 NGGRQI
+5521 
-5527 SSVEAD
+5527 
-5533 NILKVAQNSSSY
+5533 
-5545 GINPIG
+5545 
-5551 GRCQA
+5551 
-5556 WVADV
+5556 
-5561 YSKALGTGRI
+5561 T
-5571 SAENAVA
+5571 
-5578 AGNQWIVGTTKS
+5578 
-5590 GTFDKFSMTNQ
+5590 
-5601 DNGLM
+5601 
-5606 QIILQNLEKT
+5606 
-5616 GLYNKQSDWNPD
+5616 
-5628 DTTAARYIYDY
+5628 
-5639 LVGQGFTNKAIAA
+5639 
-5652 VLGNWQQESSL
+5652 
-5663 NPNKNQIGG
+5663 
-5672 SAYGI
+5672 
-5677 AQWDGGRK
+5677 
-5685 QRLFEFAKTQ
+5685 
-5695 TPTMLQ
+5695 
-5701 QLDWFINELN
+5701 
-5711 STEGKSLKVLN
+5711 
-5722 NANLTLDEMTIAFE
+5722 
-5736 KAYERAGK
+5736 
-5744 PQFSSRTNY
+5744 
-5753 AQGWYDVISKYER
+5753 
-5766 GTNGHPGGPA
+5766 
-5776 LVGEGKNSEI
+5776 
-5786 VSFPSGEN
+5786 
-5794 YLIDKPT
+5794 
-5801 IFEDMPKGTEVVPIK
+5801 
-5816 GYEDGTDPYFPPYD
+5816 
-5830 PATSKTKWVYAD
+5830 
-5842 EIKDI
+5842 
-5847 MDMPIG
+5847 
-5853 PDYNMLHYGPL
+5853 
-5864 DNPVGFFAKRVE
+5864 
-5876 KTDEEMNKD
+5876 
-5885 YVFNQD
+5885 
-5891 NYYLNVQ
+5891 
-5898 GKDVLYEPSKGKI
+5898 
-5911 NGVEVPDNPYY
+5911 
-5922 IENKDAFEKNNPKWQ
+5922 
-5937 LEFQRYLDDKKD
+5937 
-5949 EIVPRLFLGRTDDI
+5949 
-5963 DYYPYLMYDF
+5963 
-5973 YYGKGREARL
+5973 
-5983 AGATM
+5983 
-5988 VDNYRGGKY
+5988 
-5997 VGIISNLKGGGI
+5997 
-6009 SQDETS
+6009 
-6015 RGWKNGV
+6015 
-6022 YEDMDGNP
+6022 
-6030 ISSSNS
+6030 
-6036 LKEKTS
+6036 
-6042 EIEENYKNKS
+6042 
-6052 NKTDNSF
+6052 
-6059 AEQLAQNINKKIN
+6059 
-6072 ESNQIYT
+6072 
-6079 NDLLDA
+6079 
-6085 KKNWGPTWEH
+6085 
-6095 ELLNAS
+6095 
-6101 SETERQ
+6101 
-6107 NIQTQHNNSL
+6107 
-6117 KTMEMN
+6117 
-6123 AKRREVKIREE
+6123 
-6134 AVNAWLEEIK
+6134 
-6144 RLEAEGADS
+6144 
-6153 ELISE
+6153 
-6158 AKKHAAEA
+6158 
-6166 YQSVTAANKEYA
+6166 
-6178 QLMTDVLTNLKD
+6178 
-6190 IYENQKK
+6190 
-6197 DIDYGKEMTS
+6197 
-6207 AMYTL
+6207 
-6212 GQMNDVSD
+6212 
-6220 AFKVNKQE
+6220 
-6228 LLNYN
+6228 
-6233 DQWISEIQKSAKDRE
+6233 
-6248 NTIRQ
+6248 
-6253 QGIEQGLTEEQIKQ
+6253 
-6267 KILNDE
+6267 
-6273 ELRSLR
+6273 
-6279 QQENEALENSKTIRK
+6279 
-6294 DVLDNVLGKIDRSI
+6294 
-6308 SKLDLIKPAEWTSRN
+6308 
-6323 QIGEHYSELRTNYD
+6323 
-6337 EYIAELEDYL
+6337 
-6347 KTAENLTIEE
+6347 
-6357 QEEIFDKINQYKKNN
+6357 
-6372 LEAYISEYSD
+6372 
-6382 KVAYQEKVY
+6382 
-6391 SALQSQVN
+6391 
-6399 LYIDN
+6399 
-6404 LNEEKEAVDKRYDE
+6404 
-6418 EIKKLQ
+6418 
-6424 QVNTDK
+6424 
-6430 ERSIKLTEL
+6430 
-6439 QQNLENAEK
+6439 
-6448 QKKRVYRAGVGFVYE
+6448 
-6463 ADRSEVRKAKQS
+6463 
-6475 LDSFYREDRINDLN
+6475 
-6489 TAKSIEDDFY
+6489 
-6499 QKRIDGW
+6499 
-6506 NNYLKAIDKV
+6506 
-6516 YEKERRDQNQELLMK
+6516 
-6531 ELHVNSLEELDNLLI
+6531 
-6546 NDRDAYVL
+6546 
-6554 AYAKH
+6554 
-6559 YERWSDVNFAYE
+6559 
-6571 GAWTPFLNEYESNLE
+6571 
-6586 TLKRYQDEELKILN
+6586 
-6600 EKVKAYHDA
+6600 
-6609 DFAGMN
+6609 
-6615 TTYSNPYE
+6615 
-6623 TGRIL
+6623 
-6628 EGITRTLEDGTL
+6628 
-6640 VAEGPVGAKIG
+6640 
-6651 DIIKTE
+6651 
-6657 NGYFQIVPEGTG
+6657 
-6669 GATLNPVTGYWSKK
+6669 
-6683 IADNENSFSEA
+6683 
-6694 VDKERVFGQL
+6694 
-6704 SDAILA
+6704 
-6710 NQDEKTKKTTKFLTK
+6710 
-6725 LSNIYRQETD
+6725 
-6735 IDNKKTQALAL
+6735 
-6746 YNETLSSLGENEE
+6746 
-6759 DTRNQIISSF
+6759 
-6769 ELWNLHFKDE
+6769 
-6779 TKSFSDNFDSFITG
+6779 
-6793 LGNWNIAFGNKI
+6793 
-6805 GEILSLMARIV
+6805 
-6816 DQANTSNTNNNS
+6816 
-6828 SNTNSNS
+6828 
-6835 SGSNTKSSW
+6835 
-6844 SDIIANS
+6844 
-6851 EIGGDIT
+6851 
-6858 VADGS
+6858 
-6863 AGYITSSDRDKFRD
+6863 
-6877 NNNSKT
+6877 
-6883 FNKSVADGTGY
+6883 
-6894 ITDSDR
+6894 
-6900 DKFGTGKG
+6900 
-6908 KITKKANGDIGTT
+6908 
-6921 TKSFIAGEYGPEVGV
+6921 
-6936 LPDGTTV
+6936 
-6943 LYGANGPALYENQ
+6943 
-6956 PLGTVIFPA
+6956 
-6965 DQSSKVLSLHGDGTV
+6965 
-6980 NWDKYNNPQILGNNG
+6980 
-6995 YSYPT
+6995 
-7000 YRVQIPE
+7000 
-7007 MQRLVNNGQS
+7007 
-7017 ITYDIRNV
+7017 
-7025 ELPNVT
+7025 
-7031 DPRDFWKGLNEGVK
+7031 
-7045 RHMKDK
+7045 